1 MRADFQRIRRSTVK
15 RTWIGI
21 FGVYNL
27 AKDHIEDLD
36 KNSVFTE
43 PERNGGD
50 RLDDSGPW
58 LHPDVRP

>member
-1 MRADFQRIRRSTVK
+1 MK

-21 FGVYNL
+21 FGVYNW